1 MIALDQPIITT
12 PRLTLRPWR
21 ESDLVPFAAM
31 NADPQ
36 VMRHFPKLL
45 TREECDA
52 AVDRFQNQFGKQ
64 GFSIF
69 AVELSATRAFIGS
82 VGLTQPLFESHF
94 TPCVEIG
101 WRIRRESQ
109 CRGYATE
116 AARAL
121 LRFGFETL
129 NLNEIV
135 SFTVPANQS
144 SWTLME
150 RLGMTRNPSEDFD
163 HPRVPKD
170 HPLCRHI
177 LYRLTQ
183 SQWRTS
189 EAQIFDP
196 NPQPQY
202 GRRIAGR
209 TYIIRPGSYA
219 IIQNDAGQFA
229 IVQTTGGIGLPGGG
243 ADSAESPQQ
252 TLQREL
258 LEETGRRVL
267 IHRQIGE
274 SIEFVHSTREGDFE
288 KHCTFFHAS
297 FDPSAPPS
305 PPEPGT
311 QILWLAAADAIA
323 VLTHESHRW
332 AIANV
337 ARPSASPVDSTA
349 DSLKLTGLINRETKH
364 L

>member
-1 MIALDQPIITT
+1 
-12 PRLTLRPWR
+12 
-21 ESDLVPFAAM
+21 
-31 NADPQ
+31 
-36 VMRHFPKLL
+36 MRHFPKLL
-45 TREECDA
+45 TREETDA
-52 AVDRFQNQFGKQ
+52 AVDRFQNEFAKL

-69 AVELSATRAFIGS
+69 AVEETASGTFIGS
-82 VGLTQPLFESHF
+82 VGLTQPFFHSHF
-94 TPCVEIG
+94 TPCLEIG
-101 WRIRRESQ
+101 WRMRREFQ

-116 AARAL
+116 AARAV

-129 NLNEIV
+129 HLDEIV

-150 RLGMTRNPSEDFD
+150 RLGMVRNPSEDFD

-183 SQWRTS
+183 SQWRTN

-196 NPQPQY
+196 KPHPQY
-202 GRRIAGR
+202 GRRIPGR
-209 TYIIRPGSYA
+209 TYIVRPGSYA

-229 IVQTTGGIGLPGGG
+229 IVQTAGGIGLPGGG
-243 ADSAESPQQ
+243 ADSAESSEQ
-252 TLQREL
+252 TLHREL
-258 LEETGRRVL
+258 LEETGRRIL
-267 IHRQIGE
+267 IHTQIDQ

-288 KHCTFFHAS
+288 KRCTFFHAS
-297 FDPSAPPS
+297 FDLSAPPS

-311 QILWLAAADAIA
+311 QILWLSAQDAIA

-332 AIANV
+332 AVAQV
-337 ARPSASPVDSTA
+337 ARLSASPVDSA
-349 DSLKLTGLINRETKH
+349 APGLKLARLINRDKKH